1 MTIAIIGCGYV
12 GLVTGACLSNIG
24 HTVHCIDIDIIKIN
38 NLNSGIIPI
47 YEPGLEDLIKKNVN
61 NENLF
66 FTNEFDIIENCDAV
80 FSCVGTPS
88 LEDGSCDLSY
98 VYEVAHTFGKKIKK
112 RSLLINKST
121 VPVGTADKVYE
132 IIKDEL
138 KQREE
143 EIEFDVVS
151 NPEFLQEGCAIEN
164 FTNPERI
171 VIGCDSDYAK
181 VVMLSIYKTYPDEI
195 IVNTSIKSAEMIKY
209 AANAMLATR
218 ISFINDIANL
228 CDAVGANVK
237 DVAKGIGLDSR
248 IGKKFLNAGCG
259 YGGSCFPKDINALI
273 TTAEENNISLNVVKG
288 TRQTNQVQKHVLYK
302 KLFNASS
309 KVDYNIKNIAILG
322 LSFKPNTDDMRY
334 APSIVFI
341 NDLLNDDMKLG
352 PFDSIKMYDPIAI
365 ENTKKI
371 IGTTN
376 EKLIYSEDI
385 DTTIMD
391 ADAIIIVTEW
401 DQIKNINLEVLK
413 KLMRGNIIIDGRNI
427 FNRKEVEDLGFIYN
441 AIGI

>member
-1 MTIAIIGCGYV
+1 
-12 GLVTGACLSNIG
+12 
-24 HTVHCIDIDIIKIN
+24 
-38 NLNSGIIPI
+38 
-47 YEPGLEDLIKKNVN
+47 
-61 NENLF
+61 
-66 FTNEFDIIENCDAV
+66 
-80 FSCVGTPS
+80 
-88 LEDGSCDLSY
+88 
-98 VYEVAHTFGKKIKK
+98 
-112 RSLLINKST
+112 
-121 VPVGTADKVYE
+121 
-132 IIKDEL
+132 
-138 KQREE
+138 
-143 EIEFDVVS
+143 
-151 NPEFLQEGCAIEN
+151 
-164 FTNPERI
+164 
-171 VIGCDSDYAK
+171 
-181 VVMLSIYKTYPDEI
+181 
-195 IVNTSIKSAEMIKY
+195 
-209 AANAMLATR
+209 MLATR